1 MKTVPHKHRF
11 SFTAPPCPYCGK
23 KLVAEV
29 DEWTQE
35 PDGSWTAQTLDI
47 TCTSEPDIDGDEWEG
62 WWAGHS
68 QDYCQGWHGIH
79 DRLIAYLKRTTR
91 FDMGDARATGPH
103 RKGQPT
109 QTWGDEPTAL

>member
-1 MKTVPHKHRF
+1 MKTVPSKHRF
-11 SFTAPPCPYCGK
+11 SFSKPSCPYCGG

-35 PDGSWTAQTLDI
+35 ADGSWAAQTLDI
-47 TCTSEPDIDGDEWEG
+47 TCMSEPDIDGDEWEG

-68 QDYCQGWHGIH
+68 MDYCKDWHDLH

-91 FDMGDARATGPH
+91 FEMPASPSSSAP
-103 RKGQPT
+103 
-109 QTWGDEPTAL
+109 E